1 MSNFCVA
8 LTLKEYIYF
17 CLILKFDFDLVL
29 GFMIDAVFQS
39 LIFFTQILLFLFWF
53 CWGVWETPNIVNSLT
68 GKLSMYHLPT
78 YFLQYP
84 SNISI
89 LMLLSLRCLR
99 HSEWR
104 ERFDTTTPPRLI
116 NNHRPPSC
124 VRCTEYFYCRT
135 IDFFISSF
143 QHGCYVSFLEISI
156 ATKVS
161 DGTSMHSQADNNDP
175 LPPSNAFSSFELSP
189 S

>member
-1 MSNFCVA
+1 
-8 LTLKEYIYF
+8 
-17 CLILKFDFDLVL
+17 
-29 GFMIDAVFQS
+29 MINAVFQS
-39 LIFFTQILLFLFWF
+39 LIVFIQMLLFLFWF
-53 CWGVWETPNIVNSLT
+53 CWGVWETPNIVNGLT
-68 GKLSMYHLPT
+68 GKLSMYHFPT

-84 SNISI
+84 SNNISI

-135 IDFFISSF
+135 IDFSFIFSRGLLCKFSKKKCLARNF
-143 QHGCYVSFLEISI
+143 PIEIQCILKQVARTPSP
-156 ATKVS
+156 
-161 DGTSMHSQADNNDP
+161 QARVAKTCRP
-175 LPPSNAFSSFELSP
+175 CRPVGAIFSGRC
-189 S
+189 

>member
-1 MSNFCVA
+1 
-8 LTLKEYIYF
+8 
-17 CLILKFDFDLVL
+17 
-29 GFMIDAVFQS
+29 
-39 LIFFTQILLFLFWF
+39 
-53 CWGVWETPNIVNSLT
+53 
-68 GKLSMYHLPT
+68 MYHLPT

-135 IDFFISSF
+135 IDFSFIFSRGLLCKFSKKKCLARNF
-143 QHGCYVSFLEISI
+143 PIEIQCILKQVARTPSP
-156 ATKVS
+156 
-161 DGTSMHSQADNNDP
+161 QARVAKTCRPCRLVGAIFFWPVLIFGKNC
-175 LPPSNAFSSFELSP
+175 
-189 S
+189 

>member
-1 MSNFCVA
+1 MNYQKQITNDKLSNFCVA

-39 LIFFTQILLFLFWF
+39 LIFFTQIILFLFWL

-84 SNISI
+84 SNNISI

-124 VRCTEYFYCRT
+124 VRRTEYFYCRT
-135 IDFFISSF
+135 IDFSFIFSRGLLCKFSKKKCLARNF
-143 QHGCYVSFLEISI
+143 PIEIQCI
-156 ATKVS
+156 LKQVART
-161 DGTSMHSQADNNDP
+161 
-175 LPPSNAFSSFELSP
+175 PSP
-189 S
+189 